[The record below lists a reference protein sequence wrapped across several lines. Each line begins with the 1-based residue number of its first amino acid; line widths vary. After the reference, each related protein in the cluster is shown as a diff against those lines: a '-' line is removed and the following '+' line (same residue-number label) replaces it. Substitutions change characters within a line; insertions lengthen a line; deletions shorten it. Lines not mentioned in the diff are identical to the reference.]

1 MWNIV
6 WSPVRFFD
14 ARRHRHADWV
24 TALAAP
30 ALCAGLQGV
39 SVSIFSGKIRPILET
54 ALARLDLP
62 LAGLPSGHLFV
73 VMSALTY
80 PMYFALLTLAVLAL
94 DVLANNS
101 GQPARLTELTALSF
115 YTQVPYCL
123 LMILIA
129 WVWVPEPLRLPVGRS
144 TAELLTEVQRYRETM
159 RSGPL
164 LSTGRLLSFYSLLWL
179 AAVLSI
185 ALKVVSDLSTR
196 ATIIVAM
203 VLLAICAAGPIF
215 GAAVRLLP

>member
-39 SVSIFSGKIRPILET
+39 SVSIFSGKIRPMLDA

-62 LAGLPSGHLFV
+62 LAGLPSGHLFIA
-73 VMSALTY
+73 MSALTY

-94 DVLANNS
+94 DVLTNDS

-123 LMILIA
+123 VMILIA
-129 WVWVPEPLRLPVGRS
+129 WVWVPEPMRLP
-144 TAELLTEVQRYRETM
+144 
-159 RSGPL
+159 P
-164 LSTGRLLSFYSLLWL
+164 
-179 AAVLSI
+179 
-185 ALKVVSDLSTR
+185 TR
-196 ATIIVAM
+196 PT
-203 VLLAICAAGPIF
+203 CA
-215 GAAVRLLP
+215 

>member
-1 MWNIV
+1 MWNLV

-14 ARRHRHADWV
+14 ARRHRHADWI

-30 ALCAGLQGV
+30 ALCAGLQSV
-39 SVSIFSGKIRPILET
+39 SVSIFSGKIRPMLDT

-62 LAGLPSGHLFV
+62 LASLPSGHLFV
-73 VMSALTY
+73 AMSALTY

-94 DVLANNS
+94 DVLANDS

-129 WVWVPEPLRLPVGRS
+129 WVWVPEPMRLPLGRS
-144 TAELLTEVQRYRETM
+144 TAEVLTAVQRYRETM

-179 AAVLSI
+179 AAVLSV
-185 ALKVVSDLSTR
+185 ALKVVTGLSTR
-196 ATIIVAM
+196 ATVVVAM
-203 VLLAICAAGPIF
+203 VLLRVCAAGPILGF
-215 GAAVRLLP
+215 AMKLLP

>member
-1 MWNIV
+1 MWNLV
-6 WSPVRFFD
+6 WSRVRFFD
-14 ARRHRHADWV
+14 ARRRRHADWI

-39 SVSIFSGKIRPILET
+39 SVSIFSGKVRAMLDT

-73 VMSALTY
+73 AMSALTY

-94 DVLANNS
+94 DVLANDS

-129 WVWVPEPLRLPVGRS
+129 WVWVPEPMRLPVGRS
-144 TAELLTEVQRYRETM
+144 TAELLTDVHRYRETM
-159 RSGPL
+159 RAGPL
-164 LSTGRLLSFYSLLWL
+164 LSTGRLLSFYSLFWL

-185 ALKVVSDLSTR
+185 ALKVVTGLSTR
-196 ATIIVAM
+196 ATVVVAM
-203 VLLAICAAGPIF
+203 VLLTLCVVGPIL
-215 GAAVRLLP
+215 GAVVRLLP

>member
-1 MWNIV
+1 M
-6 WSPVRFFD
+6 
-14 ARRHRHADWV
+14 
-24 TALAAP
+24 
-30 ALCAGLQGV
+30 
-39 SVSIFSGKIRPILET
+39 SIFSGKIRPMLDT

-62 LAGLPSGHLFV
+62 LTGLPSLLLFV
-73 VMSALTY
+73 AMSALTY

-129 WVWVPEPLRLPVGRS
+129 WVWVPEPMRLPVGCS

-185 ALKVVSDLSTR
+185 GLKVVTGLSTR
-196 ATIIVAM
+196 ATVVVAM
-203 VLLAICAAGPIF
+203 VLLTVCAAGPILGF
-215 GAAVRLLP
+215 TVRLLP